1 MRGYLIPG
9 LLALLATIGAACGG
23 AESSPTPT
31 LTQTPAPTHTPTL
44 RATLT
49 RTAPT
54 VYEELLALIPDTPET
69 RSYLVINDYA
79 LLRKSLN
86 VPLPGPDANQE
97 ALVNYLFSL
106 GDAIFQES
114 APRWAEAP
122 FISGYGDITNNPNFT
137 PKYLAFDQRHVDQS
151 AVAGRPPG
159 KLDVMLGRF
168 DPEASDKALEA
179 CSECRPPQRVQ
190 HQGISFYS
198 WGGETPRLK
207 EVFALPFFDRLG
219 TGGRI
224 TVQDSHVFYTVETSR
239 MEALI
244 ETSLGLRP
252 SLLEVE
258 EFRLLAR
265 AMSQLG
271 AYTSYLS
278 DQIQGLEE
286 ASADLSGEGAT
297 EEQVELLKAQ
307 LESFPLLIP
316 FQTFA
321 TGGGVD
327 QEGPYMALALV
338 HVTAESAEENMTL
351 LRRRVNEAPSVVTG
365 QPWAELVD
373 DLEVHA
379 EGRVLSA
386 KLRGPISES
395 WLSWVLAGDQLL
407 LQE

>member
-1 MRGYLIPG
+1 M
-9 LLALLATIGAACGG
+9 
-23 AESSPTPT
+23 
-31 LTQTPAPTHTPTL
+31 
-44 RATLT
+44 
-49 RTAPT
+49 
-54 VYEELLALIPDTPET
+54 
-69 RSYLVINDYA
+69 
-79 LLRKSLN
+79 
-86 VPLPGPDANQE
+86 
-97 ALVNYLFSL
+97 
-106 GDAIFQES
+106 
-114 APRWAEAP
+114 
-122 FISGYGDITNNPNFT
+122 
-137 PKYLAFDQRHVDQS
+137 
-151 AVAGRPPG
+151 
-159 KLDVMLGRF
+159 
-168 DPEASDKALEA
+168 
-179 CSECRPPQRVQ
+179 
-190 HQGISFYS
+190 
-198 WGGETPRLK
+198 
-207 EVFALPFFDRLG
+207 FALPFFDRLG